1 MDTQNKL
8 SRLYSME
15 DRLGD
20 KLANMEMR
28 NHDGLTG
35 LEYAAWL
42 ADYQALESRIVA
54 VQAEIDALQKH

>member
-1 MDTQNKL
+1 MDTKDKL

-35 LEYAAWL
+35 SEYAAWL
-42 ADYQALESRIVA
+42 AEYEALENRIIL